1 MQKKIGPMLGAMMIV
16 AMCQAQA
23 GTAEQ
28 SEWNGA
34 RASAVALPCA
44 GASQVAMATPV
55 NDEAAGQSPHVYDTL
70 ERLVE
75 SGQIV
80 NLRHTM
86 TGADL
91 WLAEPAGKPQC
102 APGSHA
108 RRGKCAS

>member
-1 MQKKIGPMLGAMMIV
+1 MQKKTGAMLGAMMIV
-16 AMCQAQA
+16 ATCQAQA

-28 SEWNGA
+28 SEWNEA
-34 RASAVALPCA
+34 RVQTAALPCA
-44 GASQVAMATPV
+44 GASRAAMAMPV
-55 NDEAAGQSPHVYDTL
+55 KDTAGFKQSSHVYDTL

-75 SGQIV
+75 SGQIM

-91 WLAEPAGKPQC
+91 WLAEPAGKRC
-102 APGSHA
+102 AAGVSS